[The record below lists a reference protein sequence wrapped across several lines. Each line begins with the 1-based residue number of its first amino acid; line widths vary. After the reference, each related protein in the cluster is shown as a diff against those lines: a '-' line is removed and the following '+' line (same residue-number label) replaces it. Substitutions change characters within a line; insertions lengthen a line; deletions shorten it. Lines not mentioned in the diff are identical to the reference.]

1 MIWVN
6 EMFEDLKILVDYIQT
21 VYDDITDN
29 WINSEHAKVNL
40 KRTLVSDLE
49 SEGTVYQNIMDYTQL
64 LKDQSTFI
72 VMELSVLCTCP
83 VTARIKTKNSIE
95 FKIQKYKTES
105 HEFGKIPVNKCIN
118 DLFGVRIV
126 LEEPADYETIQ
137 AFIEGTYGGR
147 YKCIDSS
154 KGEYKATHIY
164 FRRDN
169 LSFPWELQIWN
180 KVDVDENFKSH
191 KRYKQDYTVWEKESK
206 EGGLIDG

>member
-6 EMFEDLKILVDYIQT
+6 EMFENLKILVDYIQT

-29 WINSEHAKVNL
+29 WVNSEHAKVNL

-118 DLFGVRIV
+118 DLFGV
-126 LEEPADYETIQ
+126 
-137 AFIEGTYGGR
+137 
-147 YKCIDSS
+147 
-154 KGEYKATHIY
+154 
-164 FRRDN
+164 
-169 LSFPWELQIWN
+169 
-180 KVDVDENFKSH
+180 
-191 KRYKQDYTVWEKESK
+191 
-206 EGGLIDG
+206 